1 MRPMNSEAQLIAG
14 LPDYLSIEMMLK
26 ATPAQEGEQRFVYL
40 EASREAR
47 DQQNEI
53 VLAKALEDSAEHY
66 LRYGNVDLDHKSM
79 PAVAKMYGIEKP
91 ETWEIGTPVDV
102 RVSGA
107 STFVKAQ
114 LFTGDTPLAQRAN
127 DVWDSMTKLKPPRK
141 WYPSVGG
148 KVLAKSTRIDPE
160 TGDRIGV
167 VSNVRW
173 TNIALSQHPVNQT
186 VGGVST
192 IPFGVLAKS
201 WHAGGFDM
209 TKALESS
216 YATDAAAKTG
226 GAALAT
232 QSLDTG
238 VKSPKS
244 YFDFRD
250 RLAAAVRS
258 GKVSD
263 TSANGLMQ
271 YSAETFVLS
280 LDESAE
286 WVDRFLSDLK
296 SGLSKKRRIA

>member
-1 MRPMNSEAQLIAG
+1 MTSEAQLIAG

-26 ATPAQEGEQRFVYL
+26 ATPAQEGGDRFVYL

-53 VLAKALEDSAEHY
+53 VLAKALEESAGHF
-66 LRYGNVDLDHKSM
+66 LKFGNVDLDHKSM
-79 PAVAKMYGIEKP
+79 PAVAKMYGIENP
-91 ETWEIGTPVDV
+91 EHWEIGAPVDV
-102 RVSGA
+102 RVSGS

-114 LFTGDTPLAQRAN
+114 LFTGDTPLAQRSN
-127 DVWDSMTKLKPPRK
+127 EVWDSMTKLNPPRK

-160 TGDRIGV
+160 TGDRVGV
-167 VSNVRW
+167 VSGVRW

-209 TKALESS
+209 AKALEAS
-216 YATDAAAKTG
+216 YATDATAKTG
-226 GAALAT
+226 GAALT
-232 QSLDTG
+232 NQSLDG
-238 VKSPKS
+238 GSGSPKS
-244 YFDFRD
+244 YFDFRE
-250 RLAAAVRS
+250 RLAAAVKN
-258 GKVSD
+258 GKVTD
-263 TSANGLMQ
+263 TSANGLMH
-271 YSAETFVLS
+271 YSAEAFVLS

-286 WVDRFLSDLK
+286 WVDRFLGDLK
-296 SGLSKKRRIA
+296 SGLSKNRRIK

>member
-1 MRPMNSEAQLIAG
+1 MSSEAQLIAG

-26 ATPAQEGEQRFVYL
+26 ATPAQEGGERFVYL

-53 VLAKALEDSAEHY
+53 VLAKALEESAGHY
-66 LRYGNVDLDHKSM
+66 LKFGNLDIDHKSM
-79 PAVAKMYGIEKP
+79 PAVAKMHGIDDP
-91 ETWEIGTPVDV
+91 EQWEIGTPVDV

-114 LFTGDTPLAQRAN
+114 LFTGDTPLAKKAN
-127 DVWDSMTKLKPPRK
+127 DVWDSMTKLSPPRK

-160 TGDRIGV
+160 TGERVGV
-167 VSNVRW
+167 VSGVRW

-201 WHAGGFDM
+201 WGAGGFDM
-209 TKALESS
+209 TKALEAS

-226 GAALAT
+226 GAALT
-232 QSLDTG
+232 SQSLDTG
-238 VKSPKS
+238 SSSPKS
-244 YFDFRD
+244 YFDFRE
-250 RLAAAVRS
+250 RLAAAVKS
-258 GKVSD
+258 GKVRD
-263 TSANGLMQ
+263 TSANGLMH
-271 YSAETFVLS
+271 YSAEAFVLS

-286 WVDRFLSDLK
+286 WVDRFLGDLK
-296 SGLSKKRRIA
+296 SGLSKKRRI